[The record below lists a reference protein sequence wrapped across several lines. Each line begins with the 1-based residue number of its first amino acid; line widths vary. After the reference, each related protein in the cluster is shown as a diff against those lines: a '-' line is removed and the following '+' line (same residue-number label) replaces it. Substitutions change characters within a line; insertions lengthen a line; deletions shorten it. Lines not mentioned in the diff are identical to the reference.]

1 MRSEEVPE
9 APPAWPEG
17 QGGVQVEAAGPVG
30 LSSQEV
36 TCGTSNIS
44 TPTAKPTDQLLPG
57 CLATRP
63 GACNTF
69 TLWTQTIHAESSDAS
84 GTPQVEPEGSTP
96 IGHLIN
102 MRRKVRSAGSQ
113 VLLSPAYLA
122 GVLTCLRCCWIC
134 LRWAESDP
142 PTVSQT
148 GPGGQS
154 QGLKN
159 C

>member
-1 MRSEEVPE
+1 MDAFACLLAGPTVVQVAKVPSVEEEVRSEEVPE
-9 APPAWPEG
+9 APPAWPKG
-17 QGGVQVEAAGPVG
+17 QGGIKVEATGPVG

-36 TCGTSNIS
+36 TCGTSNIC

-57 CLATRP
+57 CLQAKP

-102 MRRKVRSAGSQ
+102 SS
-113 VLLSPAYLA
+113 
-122 GVLTCLRCCWIC
+122 T
-134 LRWAESDP
+134 
-142 PTVSQT
+142 
-148 GPGGQS
+148 
-154 QGLKN
+154 
-159 C
+159 